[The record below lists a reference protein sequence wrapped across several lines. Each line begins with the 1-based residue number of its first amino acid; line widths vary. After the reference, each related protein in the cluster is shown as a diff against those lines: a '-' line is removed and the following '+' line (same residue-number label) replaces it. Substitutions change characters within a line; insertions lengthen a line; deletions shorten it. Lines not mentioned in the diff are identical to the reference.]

1 MRCPKSLSR
10 LKNIDGLPASSSSVS
25 CFLCSCT
32 TFCLS
37 SAVLYSALLER
48 SVAMLESWAET
59 GAGLLKPGYSLTRE
73 LCDDFSWGQSYIFNF
88 GHRRARLWA
97 AESLTLNCT
106 AESWWLGAW
115 GTGPVARAGTLVTPR
130 AALRLV
136 TSLLSVT
143 TLLDVTWLCLLL
155 CDQGHGWARA
165 SELERGTDDIL
176 TILYASWAGEPK
188 SIQNEPTEQAETLF
202 YLRQRTRK
210 RDQLRFAF
218 GSGLTTIK
226 HYSLLID

>member
-1 MRCPKSLSR
+1 M
-10 LKNIDGLPASSSSVS
+10 
-25 CFLCSCT
+25 
-32 TFCLS
+32 
-37 SAVLYSALLER
+37 
-48 SVAMLESWAET
+48 
-59 GAGLLKPGYSLTRE
+59 
-73 LCDDFSWGQSYIFNF
+73 
-88 GHRRARLWA
+88 
-97 AESLTLNCT
+97 
-106 AESWWLGAW
+106 
-115 GTGPVARAGTLVTPR
+115 ARAGTLVTPPGR
-130 AALRLV
+130 PEAGHIIINNI
-136 TSLLSVT
+136 LSVT

-165 SELERGTDDIL
+165 PELERGTDDIL

-202 YLRQRTRK
+202 HLSQRTRK

>member
-1 MRCPKSLSR
+1 MMVVSR
-10 LKNIDGLPASSSSVS
+10 LTSILSCSCDRKLSSSV
-25 CFLCSCT
+25 F
-32 TFCLS
+32 S
-37 SAVLYSALLER
+37 S
-48 SVAMLESWAET
+48 
-59 GAGLLKPGYSLTRE
+59 
-73 LCDDFSWGQSYIFNF
+73 
-88 GHRRARLWA
+88 RRNMDRHKW

-106 AESWWLGAW
+106 AESWWLWAW

-136 TSLLSVT
+136 ISLLSVT
-143 TLLDVTWLCLLL
+143 TLLDVTWLWLLL
-155 CDQGHGWARA
+155 CDQGHGWAQA
-165 SELERGTDDIL
+165 PELERGTDDIL

-202 YLRQRTRK
+202 HLSQRTRK